1 MSALAVVDIFHTRA
15 IGVAYILVAISLE
28 ALGQISFK
36 RVANAGGKG
45 DTPESRLWRIGWV
58 SFGVGCYVIEAL
70 FWTLALARLDI
81 SAAYPLGSL
90 SFVAIAL
97 LSRLWLKEAVGVR
110 RWIGIGLIVAGT
122 VVVGGN

>member
-1 MSALAVVDIFHTRA
+1 MTDIFHTRA
-15 IGVAYILVAISLE
+15 AGVGYILVAISLE

-36 RVANAGGKG
+36 RVANASGRG
-45 DTPESRLWRIGWV
+45 DSPQSKAWRLGWV

-97 LSRLWLKEAVGVR
+97 LSRLWLKEAVGAR
-110 RWIGIGLIVAGT
+110 RWIGIALIVAGT
-122 VVVGGN
+122 AVVGGN